1 MKERDLRDGELYE
14 YRYHYKSNRST
25 MWFYCILALIV
36 AAALS
41 FRIYWTNTFGGVLV
55 DGESM
60 YATLTTGD
68 ELVMKYN
75 AKPERGDV
83 IVLDVRKYNFPEKT
97 EFLIKRLIATEGD
110 AVKCEHSQL
119 YIRYAGTDEFVK
131 LYEPYAYYAYDYGFA
146 LYEVGEGEI
155 FFLGD
160 NRTNSKDS
168 RYKEGDS
175 HFSDRLYKATDVY
188 GVVPDWAIKY
198 KAFLK
203 YLPGMRV
210 KYS

>member
-1 MKERDLRDGELYE
+1 MQ
-14 YRYHYKSNRST
+14 
-25 MWFYCILALIV
+25 ILIV
-36 AAALS
+36 EDDVRLARALAH
-41 FRIYWTNTFGGVLV
+41 ILEENGYGTDVV
-55 DGESM
+55 HDG
-60 YATLTTGD
+60 ATGLAWAEVGR
-68 ELVMKYN
+68 Y
-75 AKPERGDV
+75 DV

-110 AVKCEHSQL
+110 AVKCEHSQV

>member
-1 MKERDLRDGELYE
+1 MRARMNL
-14 YRYHYKSNRST
+14 
-25 MWFYCILALIV
+25 C
-36 AAALS
+36 
-41 FRIYWTNTFGGVLV
+41 
-55 DGESM
+55 
-60 YATLTTGD
+60 
-68 ELVMKYN
+68 
-75 AKPERGDV
+75 
-83 IVLDVRKYNFPEKT
+83 
-97 EFLIKRLIATEGD
+97 
-110 AVKCEHSQL
+110 
-119 YIRYAGTDEFVK
+119 K

-146 LYEVGEGEI
+146 LYEMGEGEI

-210 KYS
+210 QIFLTRNKKIIMKFTEDNR

>member
-1 MKERDLRDGELYE
+1 M
-14 YRYHYKSNRST
+14 
-25 MWFYCILALIV
+25 
-36 AAALS
+36 
-41 FRIYWTNTFGGVLV
+41 
-55 DGESM
+55 
-60 YATLTTGD
+60 
-68 ELVMKYN
+68 
-75 AKPERGDV
+75 
-83 IVLDVRKYNFPEKT
+83 
-97 EFLIKRLIATEGD
+97 
-110 AVKCEHSQL
+110 